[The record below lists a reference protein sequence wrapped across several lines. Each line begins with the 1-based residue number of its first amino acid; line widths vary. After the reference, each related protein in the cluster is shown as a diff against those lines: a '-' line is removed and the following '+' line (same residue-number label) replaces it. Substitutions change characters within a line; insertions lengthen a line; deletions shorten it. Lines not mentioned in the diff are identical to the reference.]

1 MPEDKTRAWTVR
13 ELMKSAMEHLQRK
26 GFEDVRLNVELLLAH
41 ALDLQRIQLYLH
53 FDRPLTSEELT
64 NFRSLYERR
73 LKREPVQY
81 IIGSTNFMGLH
92 FAVDSRVLIPR
103 PETETLIEQTMLLC
117 QRYPSSKTIQV
128 LEVGTGSGNIA
139 VSIAKYIKHAHVTAI
154 DISRDALDVAEMNA
168 RMHSVDSQILFSL
181 TDIFDS
187 ADELFQ
193 KRFDLLVSNPPYI
206 PKDEWEQL
214 QTEVRDFEPS
224 MALTDGKNGLQFYYR
239 IISLIPDILKS
250 GGGIMLEVG
259 FNQAQKVARE
269 MKNAGIEQLQ
279 IVNDLQGIPR
289 VVSGI
294 WTGLAS
300 TLIHLN

>member
-1 MPEDKTRAWTVR
+1 MPEDKTRIWTVR

-26 GFEDVRLNVELLLAH
+26 GFEDARLNVELLLAH

-117 QRYPSSKTIQV
+117 QRYPSTKTIQV

-139 VSIAKYIKHAHVTAI
+139 VSIAKYIRHAHVTAI

-214 QTEVRDFEPS
+214 QTEVRDFEPC

-239 IISLIPDILKS
+239 LIGLIPDILKS

-269 MKNAGIEQLQ
+269 MKNAGIKQLQ
-279 IVNDLQGIPR
+279 IANDLQGIPR

-294 WTGLAS
+294 WTGPPS